1 VTTLGWLSPGAV
13 VNLERPLRADS
24 RLGGH
29 FVQGHVDGVGTVEDV
44 RVEAD
49 FHWITI
55 TFPRHL
61 APYVIHKGSIAV
73 DGISLTVARLG
84 LDRFDV
90 QIVPFTLEHT
100 NLSRISVRD
109 VVNLECDMVGKY
121 VVRAAELAGNFSTV
135 PSGEVT
141 H

>member
-1 VTTLGWLSPGAV
+1 M
-13 VNLERPLRADS
+13 
-24 RLGGH
+24 
-29 FVQGHVDGVGTVEDV
+29 
-44 RVEAD
+44 
-49 FHWITI
+49 
-55 TFPRHL
+55 
-61 APYVIHKGSIAV
+61 
-73 DGISLTVARLG
+73 
-84 LDRFDV
+84 
-90 QIVPFTLEHT
+90 PFTLEHT